1 MIKKALVFAVA
12 AACLTSGAA
21 FAQSSDY
28 RNDRNDGDQRGR
40 YEHRDNNDRADRSDR
55 YDRRDHNDRQY
66 GERRDYGRQDGYNR
80 SNSYDARSYGYSN
93 GYSSGYGNG
102 YGNTGYGGQQRYRM
116 QRGERLSQ
124 YYRGDQYVVSDWRT
138 HRLYAPQRGYQWV
151 QSGNDYAL
159 VAIAT
164 GIIASVLLNH

>member
-1 MIKKALVFAVA
+1 MNKKAIVFAVA

-21 FAQSSDY
+21 FAQSTDY
-28 RNDRNDGDQRGR
+28 RNDRNDGDRGTR
-40 YEHRDNNDRADRSDR
+40 YERHDNTDRTERYDR

-66 GERRDYGRQDGYNR
+66 GERRDYGRHDGYNR
-80 SNSYDARSYGYSN
+80 NDRYEGRYAGRYDGYRN
-93 GYSSGYGNG
+93 NA
-102 YGNTGYGGQQRYRM
+102 YGGQQRYQM

-124 YYRGDQYVVSDWRT
+124 YYRGDNYVVTDWRS

-151 QSGNDYAL
+151 QAGNDYAL